1 VVDPESNL
9 LLDNSPKRMYSIT
22 VHHSPGGSMPI
33 QTTYTQARANLA
45 SLWDEVT
52 RNREVIII
60 ERRGAESV
68 ALISADELEGLLETA
83 YLLRSPENAERL
95 LRALTRAR
103 QKEGVPQTIE
113 ELKREVGFGE
123 IAEG

>member
-1 VVDPESNL
+1 
-9 LLDNSPKRMYSIT
+9 
-22 VHHSPGGSMPI
+22 MPI
-33 QTTYTQARANLA
+33 QTTYTHARANLA
-45 SLWDEVT
+45 SLWDEAT

-60 ERRGAESV
+60 ERRGAEPV
-68 ALISADELEGLLETA
+68 ALISADELKGLLETV

-103 QKEGVPQTIE
+103 RKEGAPQTIE

-123 IAEG
+123 IAEEE